1 MSEQKTNPS
10 IFTKENY
17 IWMAAGVVLI
27 AIGMLLM
34 AGGKSDNPGVFD
46 DKEVYST
53 TRITIAP
60 ILILAG
66 LVLEVFA
73 IFRKPKILIGGSA
86 ILLMNIIEAIII
98 AVVEGITEFLPIS
111 STGHM
116 IITEHMLGLGLTEA
130 DKNFVKLFTVSIQ
143 LGAILAV
150 VVLYWRQF
158 FQFRAGSFMQS

>member
-46 DKEVYST
+46 NKEVYST

-73 IFRKPKILIGGSA
+73 IFRKPKA
-86 ILLMNIIEAIII
+86 N
-98 AVVEGITEFLPIS
+98 
-111 STGHM
+111 
-116 IITEHMLGLGLTEA
+116 
-130 DKNFVKLFTVSIQ
+130 
-143 LGAILAV
+143 
-150 VVLYWRQF
+150 
-158 FQFRAGSFMQS
+158 

>member
-1 MSEQKTNPS
+1 MSELKTNPNPS

-46 DKEVYST
+46 NKEVYST

-73 IFRKPKILIGGSA
+73 IFRKPKS
-86 ILLMNIIEAIII
+86 
-98 AVVEGITEFLPIS
+98 
-111 STGHM
+111 
-116 IITEHMLGLGLTEA
+116 
-130 DKNFVKLFTVSIQ
+130 
-143 LGAILAV
+143 
-150 VVLYWRQF
+150 
-158 FQFRAGSFMQS
+158 